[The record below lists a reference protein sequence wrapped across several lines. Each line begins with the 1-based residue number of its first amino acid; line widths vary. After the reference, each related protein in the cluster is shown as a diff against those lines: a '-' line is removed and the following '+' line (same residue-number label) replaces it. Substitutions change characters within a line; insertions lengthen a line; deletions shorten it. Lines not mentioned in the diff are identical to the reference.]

1 MQRFVLRET
10 KFTQELIID
19 DESLLHQFFSVLRY
33 KLWDQVIF
41 FDGKNTTDYVYEIS
55 AIKAKKYVKLL
66 WKDIINKTLSRD
78 AFHLYQALP
87 NKIEKIEYILQK
99 WVEVGMTAFTFFR
112 SERSQTL
119 LINSSKQK
127 RLEKI
132 IIEAL
137 EQSGRNMLPSLEFLE
152 KIPSRINWN
161 TLFFH
166 TNKKESSLLANIE
179 KNTSYNL
186 LVGPEGGWSERE
198 ERDFI
203 EKGYKKIYLW
213 EGILRAETV
222 APVVTFFLSQI

>member
-19 DESLLHQFFSVLRY
+19 DETLLHQFFSVLRY

-41 FDGKNTTDYVYEIS
+41 FDGKSSTDYVYEIS
-55 AIKAKKYVKLL
+55 EIKAKKYVKLL
-66 WKDIINKTLSRD
+66 WKDIINKAITRD
-78 AFHLYQALP
+78 SFHLYQALP
-87 NKIEKIEYILQK
+87 NKIEKIEHILQK
-99 WVEVGMTAFTFFR
+99 WVEVGITAFTFFR

-119 LINSSKQK
+119 MINSSKQT

-132 IIEAL
+132 VREAL
-137 EQSGRNMLPSLEFLE
+137 EQSGRNMLPSLEFIQN
-152 KIPSRINWN
+152 IPSSIAWN

-179 KNTSYNL
+179 KKTSYNI

-203 EKGYKKIYLW
+203 EKGYRKIYLW
-213 EGILRAETV
+213 EGILRTETV